1 MPYVNIKGDLNET
14 EYKKLKELSKKE
26 GSKIA
31 VLRLLLN
38 KNFETID
45 KESLEKEINGLK
57 NDFSELKKHL
67 ESIDERLSV
76 LINILS
82 YEK

>member
-1 MPYVNIKGDLNET
+1 MPYVNIKGNLNEN